1 MNNFIKKY
9 RIELII
15 FISALVL
22 RTVLFFINFSVNDH
36 NLITTIKAD
45 DGYYELSQNIMNG
58 HGFTFDD
65 HSPYR
70 PNSLRPPLWPY
81 LIALFAYIGGY
92 WLVLVV
98 ELIMASLIPVLGY
111 KITELLFEKK
121 IARAV
126 SLLMIIEPYSVLL
139 SFLLYS
145 ETSFTFFFIISLYF
159 LIKNFY
165 KENSLYMIWSGIF
178 LGLALLIKPTVQYF
192 PILIPIFFIIVFWK
206 NNLKKR
212 LIQAILYFLIAVMI
226 ISPWLIRN
234 YNYFGKM
241 EMTVQPAFNLYVYL
255 VPTLL
260 AIDNKTNF
268 ATELDNFVYKKG
280 VNVFDITLANQAK
293 YKTEAIPIIL
303 DHKLAL
309 VKSVLTTIVTFFTH
323 DGMLTVLQYSGIRI
337 TNVVNI
343 PFINLIFTPITLI
356 KAISHYIFSPAIFI
370 IIGRIV
376 WFIFTLFMLYGI
388 LNLYRKN
395 QFKMQYILISLIIL
409 YFALTTS
416 INGLGVNARFRVPV
430 LALIFGFAVYGF
442 YAILAFIKTK
452 YYEKNIDSSSSL

>member
-1 MNNFIKKY
+1 MNSFFKKY
-9 RIELII
+9 KIELLI
-15 FISALVL
+15 FISALIL
-22 RTVLFFINFSVNDH
+22 RTLLFFINFSVNDH

-92 WLVLVV
+92 YLVLIV
-98 ELIMASLIPVLGY
+98 ELIMASLIPVFGY
-111 KITELLFEKK
+111 KIAKLLFEEKV
-121 IARAV
+121 ARAV
-126 SLLMIIEPYSVLL
+126 SVLMIVEPYSVLL

-159 LIKNFY
+159 LIKYFY

-192 PILIPIFFIIVFWK
+192 PILIPLFFILAFWK
-206 NNLKKR
+206 KNLKRR
-212 LIQAILYFLIAVMI
+212 LIQAVLYSLIAVAI

-234 YNYFGKM
+234 YRYFGKI

-260 AIDNKTNF
+260 SIDNKTNF
-268 ATELDNFVYKKG
+268 STEIENFVFKKG

-293 YKTEAIPIIL
+293 YKSEALPIIF

-309 VKSVLTTIVTFFTH
+309 IKSVLMTLVTFFTH

-337 TNVVNI
+337 TNVVNV
-343 PFINLIFTPITLI
+343 PFIQLLFSPLILL
-356 KAISHYIFSPAIFI
+356 KAIYHYLFSPAILI
-370 IIGRIV
+370 MVGRFL
-376 WFIFTLFMLYGI
+376 WFILTLSMLYGI
-388 LNLYRKN
+388 FDLYKKGRLNSK
-395 QFKMQYILISLIIL
+395 YILISLIIL

-430 LALIFGFAVYGF
+430 LVLIFSFAVYGF
-442 YAILAFIKTK
+442 YVILAFIKTK
-452 YYEKNIDSSSSL
+452 YYEKNIDSCSGL